1 MAYQL
6 KTTNIKGKEY
16 VQVNERIIALRK
28 LPEYKGYSI
37 ETEMVAIDSD
47 MCVMKATIRD
57 GSGAIA
63 ATGFAQED
71 RSSSMINKTSYV
83 ENCETSA
90 VGRALG
96 FLGIGVESSIA
107 TAEEV
112 SLAIAKQDMPATPRA
127 SAKAAPAASLDL
139 EKAAE
144 HIKAGANA
152 PERKKRFDA
161 VISKY
166 GDVITEEQAHSL
178 RLHVTA

>member
-28 LPEYKGYSI
+28 LPEYRGYSI

-47 MCVMKATIRD
+47 MCVMKATIRNA
-57 GSGAIA
+57 SGAVA

-71 RSSSMINKTSYV
+71 RSASMINKTSYV

-112 SLAIAKQDMPATPRA
+112 SLAIAKQDIPEAKPSRTAKPADVFA
-127 SAKAAPAASLDL
+127 NAV
-139 EKAAE
+139 EY
-144 HIKAGANA
+144 IKAGSTK
-152 PERKKRFDA
+152 PERNTRVENTLK
-161 VISKY
+161 KY
-166 GDVITEEQAHSL
+166 GESFSEEQKNTL
-178 RLHVTA
+178 YELV

>member
-28 LPEYKGYSI
+28 LPEYKGFSI

-57 GSGAIA
+57 AKGGIA

-112 SLAIAKQDMPATPRA
+112 SLAIAKQDMPTKPKA
-127 SAKAAPAASLDL
+127 SAKVEPAASLDL

-161 VISKY
+161 VMSKY
-166 GDVITEEQAHSL
+166 GGVITEEQAHSL

>member
-57 GSGAIA
+57 AKGGIA

-112 SLAIAKQDMPATPRA
+112 SLAIAKQDIPEKPK
-127 SAKAAPAASLDL
+127 AKAAPAASLDL

-144 HIKAGANA
+144 HIKAGTNA

-161 VISKY
+161 VMSKY

>member
-57 GSGAIA
+57 GKGAIA

-112 SLAIAKQDMPATPRA
+112 SLAIAKQDIPEKPK
-127 SAKAAPAASLDL
+127 AKAAPAASLDL

-144 HIKAGANA
+144 HIKAGTNA

-161 VISKY
+161 VMSKY

>member
-47 MCVMKATIRD
+47 TCVMKATIRD
-57 GSGAIA
+57 SKGTIA

-71 RSSSMINKTSYV
+71 RSASMINKTSYV

-112 SLAIAKQDMPATPRA
+112 SLAIAKQDMGVTPKA
-127 SAKAAPAASLDL
+127 SAKATPQVLDQ

-144 HIKAGANA
+144 HIKAGTNA

-161 VISKY
+161 VMSKY
-166 GDVITEEQAHSL
+166 GDVISAEQAAAL
-178 RLHVTA
+178 RALVTA

>member
-16 VQVNERIIALRK
+16 VQVNERITALRK

-37 ETEMVAIDSD
+37 ETEMVAIDSE

-57 GSGAIA
+57 SSGAVA

-71 RSSSMINKTSYV
+71 RSASMINKTSYV

-112 SLAIAKQDMPATPRA
+112 SLAIAKQELPAKAT
-127 SAKAAPAASLDL
+127 AKAAAPDL

-144 HIKAGANA
+144 HIKAGTNA

-161 VISKY
+161 VIAKY
-166 GDVITEEQAHSL
+166 GDVISEEQAHSL

>member
-1 MAYQL
+1 MSDYKL
-6 KTTNIKGKEY
+6 KTINVKGKEY

-57 GSGAIA
+57 SKGAVA

-71 RSSSMINKTSYV
+71 RSASMINKTSYV

-112 SLAIAKQDMPATPRA
+112 SLAIAKQELPSAPKA
-127 SAKAAPAASLDL
+127 SAAPDL

-166 GDVITEEQAHSL
+166 GAILSEEQTHSL